1 MEGGHLSFFVGE
13 HMQYLTT
20 VLKLTNFYNPL
31 DKKAEGDLIYDDRIV
46 GEDDFEKS
54 LEKVFEHYDI

>member
-1 MEGGHLSFFVGE
+1 
-13 HMQYLTT
+13 MQYLTT

-46 GEDDFEKS
+46 GEDDFEKN

>member
-1 MEGGHLSFFVGE
+1 
-13 HMQYLTT
+13 MQYLTT

-31 DKKAEGDLIYDDRIV
+31 YKKAEMDLIYDDKV
-46 GEDDFEKS
+46 VSEDDFEKN